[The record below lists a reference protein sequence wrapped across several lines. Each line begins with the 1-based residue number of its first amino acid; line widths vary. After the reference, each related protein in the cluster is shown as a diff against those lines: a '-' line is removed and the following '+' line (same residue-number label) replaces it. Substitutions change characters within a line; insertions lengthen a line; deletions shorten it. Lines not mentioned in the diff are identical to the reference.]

1 MQSLDRLVIMLVASF
16 FLCFTPL
23 EIYHLLNIFNM
34 GIRSGKDFTYWYSLK
49 VFLEVICGN
58 IENIVNTLPWFSPVM
73 NPILYSFFGKKFR
86 YQIKSL
92 VRRISHRKKYFL
104 QFLLI
109 FELRNDFKAT
119 EKRVPR
125 TVNIQNKTNHIRN
138 GIDISFSFKI

>member
-1 MQSLDRLVIMLVASF
+1 
-16 FLCFTPL
+16 
-23 EIYHLLNIFNM
+23 M
-34 GIRSGKDFTYWYSLK
+34 GIRSGKNFNSGNGFK

-109 FELRNDFKAT
+109 LEL
-119 EKRVPR
+119 
-125 TVNIQNKTNHIRN
+125 
-138 GIDISFSFKI
+138 